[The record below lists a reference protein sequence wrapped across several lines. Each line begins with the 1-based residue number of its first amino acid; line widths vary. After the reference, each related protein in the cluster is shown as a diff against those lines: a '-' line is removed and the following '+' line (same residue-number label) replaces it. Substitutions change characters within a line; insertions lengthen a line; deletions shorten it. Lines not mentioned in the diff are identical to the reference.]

1 MNKASEYIGRLFKI
15 RGNTIWGKYIS
26 RLLPGIVVLILVVD
40 VYVYNK
46 VSSSNFANTDRMAK
60 QSVLLQAM
68 AIDKIL
74 DSYYSELRIIRTQ
87 YKDSASMEG
96 FMDVA
101 KKFIDV
107 SHKNWNYLR
116 LTLPSGKSYT
126 TRNGLDKLNGK
137 VTRFYK
143 DIFGNNAEYNIQR
156 PFRNRVDS
164 EESWC
169 LSVPIKDSQDST
181 VAIVSAVFP
190 SKEIDSLMVTIKA
203 NGAGFS
209 TMSDNEMIFRIYDST
224 VHEMSIRQLEM
235 AGFRNIREIVE
246 YGWKRKATVKCRQAV
261 YFSPQ
266 GTKVQCYMAVVG
278 DTNLIITLNIPF
290 SQLNKATFTMAILL
304 AISAVLIIVFVIV
317 VVRLVTKH
325 VVLQPLGALNRFIFD
340 ISKGRLYSN
349 EADGINAGDEFGELK
364 ATAQSMREKVYGAME
379 AIRKYTK
386 DIATGAVAL
395 SDAVSVI
402 TSDAKS
408 RAATVEEIS
417 ESVTQIT
424 HIISDN
430 TQNAKSAK
438 DSADEISNSI
448 CTVTQESDRT
458 LDSISNVLSKAQ
470 VINEIS
476 ERTDLLAINAAVEAA
491 RAGENGKGFAVV
503 AQEIRNLAEHCQ
515 AVAAEINALSA
526 ESLDNTKHAVSLIDD
541 ISPRIADSAD
551 MVSKIS
557 ESCAQQLTMT
567 VAISRAVMQ
576 FVDTINNNRQT
587 ADVLDDYSKQLDSLV
602 KKLNISVDF
611 FKLSEKE
618 AQSREGIIAQ
628 IERKTAQL
636 VSLREEF
643 VSLLAD
649 GSRTAADSQK
659 SSHVLPNKDESGFYS
674 SQVYVPKT
682 KRGANMPVEKP
693 LSKGFDI
700 DMSGMDD
707 DFERFPES

>member
-1 MNKASEYIGRLFKI
+1 
-15 RGNTIWGKYIS
+15 
-26 RLLPGIVVLILVVD
+26 
-40 VYVYNK
+40 
-46 VSSSNFANTDRMAK
+46 
-60 QSVLLQAM
+60 
-68 AIDKIL
+68 
-74 DSYYSELRIIRTQ
+74 
-87 YKDSASMEG
+87 
-96 FMDVA
+96 
-101 KKFIDV
+101 
-107 SHKNWNYLR
+107 
-116 LTLPSGKSYT
+116 
-126 TRNGLDKLNGK
+126 
-137 VTRFYK
+137 
-143 DIFGNNAEYNIQR
+143 
-156 PFRNRVDS
+156 
-164 EESWC
+164 
-169 LSVPIKDSQDST
+169 
-181 VAIVSAVFP
+181 
-190 SKEIDSLMVTIKA
+190 
-203 NGAGFS
+203 
-209 TMSDNEMIFRIYDST
+209 
-224 VHEMSIRQLEM
+224 
-235 AGFRNIREIVE
+235 
-246 YGWKRKATVKCRQAV
+246 
-261 YFSPQ
+261 
-266 GTKVQCYMAVVG
+266 
-278 DTNLIITLNIPF
+278 
-290 SQLNKATFTMAILL
+290 MAILL

-424 HIISDN
+424 HIIRDN

-438 DSADEISNSI
+438 NSADEISNSI

-551 MVSKIS
+551 MVSKIA

-587 ADVLDDYSKQLDSLV
+587 ADVLDDYSKRLDSLV

-707 DFERFPES
+707 DFERFPEA